1 MKTELLA
8 GDTRRAAEILRGGG
22 VVAVPT
28 ETVYGLACNALS
40 DSAVRCVYEVKG
52 RSAVKPLSLLVPD
65 ADALGRYGTDVPSG
79 AAALAEKFW
88 PGPLTIVLRSRGLEA
103 PVVRAGGE
111 TIGLRCPD
119 HPLTCALLRACA
131 FPLAAPSANPSGAP
145 SPRTVSE
152 VAAYFDGHIDA
163 ILDGGESELGLASTV
178 LDMSCAPYRVLR
190 GGALDAAEIA
200 AVLRENLT
208 VFGITGGSGSGKT
221 TALHTLEEMGALV
234 LDADAVYHTLTVQSV
249 AMRTEIDARFG
260 SVYDGNILNRKR
272 LGALVFS
279 DPAALAELNRITHKY
294 VEHELEARLTDFA
307 MRGGMIAAV
316 DAISLLDIPLGGRTA
331 CNIAVTAP
339 LEHRVARL
347 TARDGITDEMARARI
362 AAQRSDDY
370 FETHCAYVLHNDGT
384 QAAFEQKCKDF
395 FTEVCKH
402 GGTEKRK

>member
-40 DSAVRCVYEVKG
+40 DSAVRRVYEVKG
-52 RSAVKPLSLLVPD
+52 RPAVKPLSLLVPD
-65 ADALGRYGTDVPSG
+65 ADTLGRYGTDVPSG

-178 LDMSCAPYRVLR
+178 LD
-190 GGALDAAEIA
+190 
-200 AVLRENLT
+200 
-208 VFGITGGSGSGKT
+208 
-221 TALHTLEEMGALV
+221 
-234 LDADAVYHTLTVQSV
+234 
-249 AMRTEIDARFG
+249 
-260 SVYDGNILNRKR
+260 
-272 LGALVFS
+272 
-279 DPAALAELNRITHKY
+279 
-294 VEHELEARLTDFA
+294 
-307 MRGGMIAAV
+307 
-316 DAISLLDIPLGGRTA
+316 
-331 CNIAVTAP
+331 
-339 LEHRVARL
+339 
-347 TARDGITDEMARARI
+347 
-362 AAQRSDDY
+362 
-370 FETHCAYVLHNDGT
+370 
-384 QAAFEQKCKDF
+384 
-395 FTEVCKH
+395 
-402 GGTEKRK
+402 